1 MLPRTFYYAALGISQ
16 IKKVCFQVLGRG
28 IYSENTFLNE
38 FLLYIVKHEGLVD
51 SKLSSLICYQ
61 LNPHV

>member
-16 IKKVCFQVLGRG
+16 IKNVCFQVLCKG

-38 FLLYIVKHEGLVD
+38 FLFYIVKHEGLVD
-51 SKLSSLICYQ
+51 NNLT
-61 LNPHV
+61 N